1 MSLPPE
7 SLEVGRCYLTN
18 TGRVWR
24 IIRVMPGERI
34 LYEQRSRR
42 APAKTWQ
49 PGMLVALAAEMLIER
64 ENPCDW
70 KPEQN
75 EQEQGKR

>member
-7 SLEVGRCYLTN
+7 SIELGKCYLTN

-24 IIRVMPGERI
+24 IIRVMPDGRI

-42 APAKTWQ
+42 VPAKTWQ
-49 PGMLVALAAEMLIER
+49 PGMLVALTAEMLIVR
-64 ENPCDW
+64 EIPCDW
-70 KPEQN
+70 TPERDQTT
-75 EQEQGKR
+75 R

>member
-1 MSLPPE
+1 MTLTPK
-7 SLEVGRCYLTN
+7 SLEVGKCYLTH

-24 IIRVMPGERI
+24 IIRVRPDGRI

-64 ENPCDW
+64 EVACDW
-70 KPEQN
+70 TPEGN
-75 EQEQGKR
+75 EHGQGMR